1 MAQSYQDH
9 ESLSHSKRDCKF
21 PAGFK
26 SKRRGQA
33 FLGQG
38 RRHLGEAPGRWP
50 AIKKVRLLKGTRFSP
65 RSEYDYISR

>member
-1 MAQSYQDH
+1 MAQSYQGH
-9 ESLSHSKRDCKF
+9 ESLSHSKRDCKS

-38 RRHLGEAPGRWP
+38 RRHLG
-50 AIKKVRLLKGTRFSP
+50 KVFRALARQKACQIIEGHLILTPIGV
-65 RSEYDYISR
+65 